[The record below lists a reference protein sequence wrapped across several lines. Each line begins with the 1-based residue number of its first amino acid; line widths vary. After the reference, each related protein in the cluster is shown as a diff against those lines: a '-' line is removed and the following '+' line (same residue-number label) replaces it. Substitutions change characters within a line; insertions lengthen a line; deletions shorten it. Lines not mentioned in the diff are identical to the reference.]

1 MLRPYIIPYDL
12 LCGESC
18 MTCCAGNAGACESQF
33 DRKRAARELKDYRA
47 HGPVHPTTRAMIHLL
62 RRAGV
67 GGGTLLDIGGGIGAI
82 QYDLLEAGTREVT
95 AVDASSAYQQAA
107 RAEAERRGVRARID
121 FRLGDFVAL
130 APQVAAADIVT
141 LDRVVCCYPDME
153 PLVRLSA
160 ERCRR
165 LYGLSYPRYRWPVR
179 AVVST
184 ENAFRR
190 LFRNPFRSFVHSPA
204 EMDRL
209 LVSLGFT
216 RQAAARTFA
225 WEIVVYARAPM

>member
-1 MLRPYIIPYDL
+1 
-12 LCGESC
+12 
-18 MTCCAGNAGACESQF
+18 MTCCGARACESQF
-33 DRKRAARELKDYRA
+33 DRKRAARELKSYRA
-47 HGPVHPTTRAMIHLL
+47 HGPVNPTTRAMINLL

-67 GGGTLLDIGGGIGAI
+67 AGNTLLDIGGGVGAI
-82 QYDLLEAGTREVT
+82 QYDLLEAGVRGVT
-95 AVDASSAYQQAA
+95 AVDASSSYQQAA
-107 RAEAERRGVRARID
+107 RAEAERRGVSARIQ
-121 FRLGDFVAL
+121 FQLGDFVAL
-130 APQVAAADIVT
+130 APQVAAADVVT
-141 LDRVVCCYPDME
+141 LDRVVCCYPEME

-190 LFRNPFRSFVHSPA
+190 LFGNPFRSFVHSPA
-204 EMDRL
+204 VMDDL
-209 LVSLGFT
+209 LTSLGFT
-216 RQAAARTFA
+216 QQAAVRTFA

>member
-1 MLRPYIIPYDL
+1 
-12 LCGESC
+12 
-18 MTCCAGNAGACESQF
+18 MTCCAGNAGACEKVF
-33 DRKRAARELKDYRA
+33 DKKRAARELKNYRSQ
-47 HGPVHPTTRAMIHLL
+47 GPVHATTRALIHLL

-67 GGGTLLDIGGGIGAI
+67 EGSTLLDIGGGIGAI
-82 QYDLLEAGTREVT
+82 QYDLLEAGAGEVT
-95 AVDASSAYQQAA
+95 AIDASSAYQQAA
-107 RAEAERRGVRARID
+107 RAEAERRGVSARID

-184 ENAFRR
+184 ENAFRW
-190 LFRNPFRSFVHSPA
+190 LFRDPFRSFVHSPA

-209 LVSLGFT
+209 LQSLGFKQ
-216 RQAAARTFA
+216 QAAVRTFA
-225 WEIVVYARAPM
+225 WEIVLYNVM

>member
-1 MLRPYIIPYDL
+1 
-12 LCGESC
+12 

-33 DRKRAARELKDYRA
+33 DRKRAASELRNYRA
-47 HGPVHPTTRAMIHLL
+47 HGPVNPTTRAMINLL

-67 GGGTLLDIGGGIGAI
+67 AGNTLLDIGGGVGAI
-82 QYDLLEAGTREVT
+82 QYDLLEAGAREVT
-95 AVDASSAYQQAA
+95 AVDASSSYQQAA
-107 RAEAERRGVRARID
+107 RAEAERRGVSARIQ
-121 FRLGDFVAL
+121 FELGDFVAL

-190 LFRNPFRSFVHSPA
+190 LFGNPFRSFVHSPA
-204 EMDRL
+204 VMGDL
-209 LVSLGFT
+209 LTSLGFT
-216 RQAAARTFA
+216 RQAAVRTFA
-225 WEIVVYARAPM
+225 WEIAVYARVPM

>member
-1 MLRPYIIPYDL
+1 
-12 LCGESC
+12 
-18 MTCCAGNAGACESQF
+18 MTCCGASACESQF
-33 DRKRAARELKDYRA
+33 DRKRAARELRDYRA
-47 HGPVHPTTRAMIHLL
+47 YGRTNATTRAMIHLL

-67 GGGTLLDIGGGIGAI
+67 DGSTLLDIGAGIGAI
-82 QYDLLEAGTREVT
+82 QYDLLEAGAREVT

-107 RAEAERRGVRARID
+107 RAEAELRGVSGRSHCQ
-121 FRLGDFVAL
+121 LGDFVTL
-130 APQVAAADIVT
+130 PPQVAASDIVT
-141 LDRVVCCYPDME
+141 LDRVVCCYSDME

-190 LFRNPFRSFVHSPA
+190 LFGNPFRSFVHSPTV
-204 EMDRL
+204 MDGL
-209 LVSLGFT
+209 LTDLGFT
-216 RQAAARTFA
+216 LHSRVRTFA
-225 WEIVVYARAPM
+225 WEIVVYAR

>member
-1 MLRPYIIPYDL
+1 MT
-12 LCGESC
+12 SC
-18 MTCCAGNAGACESQF
+18 ASACESQF
-33 DRKRAARELKDYRA
+33 DRKRAARELRDYRA
-47 HGPVHPTTRAMIHLL
+47 HGPTNATTRAMIHLL
-62 RRAGV
+62 RRASVEGS
-67 GGGTLLDIGGGIGAI
+67 TLLDIGAGIGAI
-82 QYDLLEAGTREVT
+82 QYDLLEAGVREVT

-107 RAEAERRGVRARID
+107 RAEAERRGVSARIQ
-121 FRLGDFVAL
+121 FQLGDFVTL

-179 AVVST
+179 AVVGI

-190 LFRNPFRSFVHSPA
+190 LFRNPFRSFVHSPVV
-204 EMDRL
+204 MDRL
-209 LVSLGFT
+209 LTALGFT
-216 RQAAARTFA
+216 LQSKVRTFA
-225 WEIVVYARAPM
+225 WEIVVYAR

>member
-1 MLRPYIIPYDL
+1 
-12 LCGESC
+12 
-18 MTCCAGNAGACESQF
+18 MTCCASACESQF
-33 DRKRAARELKDYRA
+33 DRKRAARELKNYRA
-47 HGPVHPTTRAMIHLL
+47 HGPAHPTTRAMIHLL

-67 GGGTLLDIGGGIGAI
+67 DGSTLLDIGAGIGAI
-82 QYDLLEAGTREVT
+82 QYDLLEAGVREVT

-107 RAEAERRGVRARID
+107 RAEAERRGVSARIQ
-121 FRLGDFVAL
+121 FQLGDFVTL

-179 AVVST
+179 AVIST

-190 LFRNPFRSFVHSPA
+190 MSRNPFRSFVHSPVV
-204 EMDRL
+204 MDQL
-209 LVSLGFT
+209 LTALGFKL
-216 RQAAARTFA
+216 QSKARTFA
-225 WEIVVYARAPM
+225 WEIVVYVRDQLRALL